1 MADSKKSILFQWD
14 GVPSVGELIP
24 LSLQHVVAAVV
35 GIITPAIIIAGVCN
49 LASADKTL
57 LIQVSLVMSGL
68 VTILQAYPLFDK
80 FGAGLPII
88 MGTSFAYVPTL
99 QAIGAANGIG
109 AILGAELIGGIV
121 AVLFG
126 FFFKKIR
133 VLFPNVVTGTVVLC
147 IGLS

>member
-1 MADSKKSILFQWD
+1 
-14 GVPSVGELIP
+14 
-24 LSLQHVVAAVV
+24 
-35 GIITPAIIIAGVCN
+35 
-49 LASADKTL
+49 
-57 LIQVSLVMSGL
+57 
-68 VTILQAYPLFDK
+68 
-80 FGAGLPII
+80 

-133 VLFPNVVTGTVVLC
+133 VIP
-147 IGLS
+147 